1 MQNVTMICKLQE
13 STQAVPLLV
22 GRGLSPWGVD
32 AGWEAVVW
40 GLVLL
45 GGVVTNSGAASINP
59 QLLPSHIP
67 VVLHCFVLIHFFI
80 LVLGNVTGFI
90 LMRWSYDSC
99 VLDKDPLGQKRS
111 EDML

>member
-1 MQNVTMICKLQE
+1 MALAMGNNDAKCDNDLQTARINAS
-13 STQAVPLLV
+13 STLAVWK
-22 GRGLSPWGVD
+22 GAHPWGVD

-45 GGVVTNSGAASINP
+45 GGVVTNSGPASINP

-80 LVLGNVTGFI
+80 LVLGNVPGFI
-90 LMRWSYDSC
+90 LLRWS
-99 VLDKDPLGQKRS
+99 
-111 EDML
+111 

>member
-1 MQNVTMICKLQE
+1 MEGGSAL
-13 STQAVPLLV
+13 
-22 GRGLSPWGVD
+22 GGVD

-45 GGVVTNSGAASINP
+45 GGVVTNSGPASINP